1 MQETVFTFFLLTN
14 TIDNLYVFLL
24 ICLRWLKAISIYKT
38 VIPHM
43 QSFEKRVDVSAYK
56 AAFQP

>member
-1 MQETVFTFFLLTN
+1 MQETAFTFFLLTN

-24 ICLRWLKAISIYKT
+24 ICLKAISIYKT
-38 VIPHM
+38 VTPHV